1 MSGKDEVKAEKA
13 KSKYG
18 LRRKRKA
25 DRMKQKIKI
34 SVPVPEG
41 LKKSWERE
49 KRATLRHE
57 RKKETE
63 LKELPE
69 KRAKQAQRIEGFE
82 EEYRKLKEAQQQEIF
97 KARLD
102 GNFYK
107 PADPKVMI
115 LVRIRGIN
123 RISPKV
129 KKVLQLFRLLQ
140 IHNAVF
146 IRVNKAT
153 SNMLQLIQPYVAYGY
168 PNVSTVR
175 SLIYKRGFAKIRH
188 RPGAI
193 SRIPIMSNEFIEK
206 HLGRYGVETVEDMV
220 HQIFTVGPYFRQVT
234 NFLWPFK
241 LNCPRGGYRGRKRR
255 HYNEG
260 GSYGNW
266 EHHINNMMMRML

>member
-129 KKVLQLFRLLQ
+129 KKSIAIIPF
-140 IHNAVF
+140 
-146 IRVNKAT
+146 
-153 SNMLQLIQPYVAYGY
+153 VA
-168 PNVSTVR
+168 NT
-175 SLIYKRGFAKIRH
+175 
-188 RPGAI
+188 
-193 SRIPIMSNEFIEK
+193 
-206 HLGRYGVETVEDMV
+206 
-220 HQIFTVGPYFRQVT
+220 
-234 NFLWPFK
+234 
-241 LNCPRGGYRGRKRR
+241 
-255 HYNEG
+255 
-260 GSYGNW
+260 
-266 EHHINNMMMRML
+266 